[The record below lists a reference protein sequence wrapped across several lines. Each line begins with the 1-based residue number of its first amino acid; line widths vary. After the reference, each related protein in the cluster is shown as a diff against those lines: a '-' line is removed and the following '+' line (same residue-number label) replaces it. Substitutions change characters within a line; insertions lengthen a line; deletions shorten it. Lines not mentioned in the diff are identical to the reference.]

1 MNVSAMNTTAYA
13 VPQNAAKLPQ
23 TAERVQGAQAVDA
36 AKAPAAKEA
45 GAAFD
50 VKISDAAREKAAE
63 KVAADQDAPA
73 KNGKA
78 KGLTADEVKALQDD
92 IDNSYNIL
100 IKTMTEQNA
109 KLQAWQAD
117 GTGFLNFDGRKVLTA
132 QFALP
137 DVATTP
143 EDAKKAIA
151 DGGDWSVNAVADR
164 IMNIA
169 TSIAGDDPKKLETL
183 RSAVQAGFK
192 QAGIDFTEMTGKKD
206 MPEITGKTY
215 DEVMSRFDKL
225 VKKDAAGTDAPAKDA
240 AAKGAAG
247 TDTAAKDAAAKDV
260 PAKDAAAK
268 NAAATVQNAE
278 KKAAGAQL

>member
-13 VPQNAAKLPQ
+13 VPQNAAKQPQ

-73 KNGKA
+73 KNGKT

-169 TSIAGDDPKKLETL
+169 TSIAGDDPKKLEAL
-183 RSAVQAGFK
+183 RSAVQDGFK
-192 QAGIDFTEMTGKKD
+192 QAGIDFKQMTGKKD

-215 DEVMSRFDKL
+215 DEIMGRFDKL
-225 VKKDAAGTDAPAKDA
+225 VKKDDAPKADAAKAAAPKDA
-240 AAKGAAG
+240 AAAAQ
-247 TDTAAKDAAAKDV
+247 DA
-260 PAKDAAAK
+260 
-268 NAAATVQNAE
+268 QQ
-278 KKAAGAQL
+278 KKAAGAAL

>member
-13 VPQNAAKLPQ
+13 VPQNAAKQPQ

-73 KNGKA
+73 KNGKT

-192 QAGIDFTEMTGKKD
+192 QAGIDFTEMTGK
-206 MPEITGKTY
+206 TY

-247 TDTAAKDAAAKDV
+247 TDALAKDAAAKDV

-278 KKAAGAQL
+278 KKAAGARL

>member
-1 MNVSAMNTTAYA
+1 MNVSAMNTTTYA

-36 AKAPAAKEA
+36 AKASAAKEA

-63 KVAADQDAPA
+63 KVAADQDAPV
-73 KNGKA
+73 KNGKT

-240 AAKGAAG
+240 AG

-260 PAKDAAAK
+260 PAKDAAAT
-268 NAAATVQNAE
+268 AQNAE

>member
-1 MNVSAMNTTAYA
+1 MNVSAMNTTTYA
-13 VPQNAAKLPQ
+13 VSQNAAKLPQ
-23 TAERVQGAQAVDA
+23 MAERVQGAQAVDA

-192 QAGIDFTEMTGKKD
+192 QAGIDFTELTGKKD

>member
-1 MNVSAMNTTAYA
+1 MNVSAMNTTTYA

-36 AKAPAAKEA
+36 AKASAAKEA

-63 KVAADQDAPA
+63 KVAADQDAPV
-73 KNGKA
+73 KNGKT

-192 QAGIDFTEMTGKKD
+192 QAGIDFTELTGKKD

-240 AAKGAAG
+240 AAK
-247 TDTAAKDAAAKDV
+247 DV

>member
-1 MNVSAMNTTAYA
+1 MNVSAMNTTTYA

-36 AKAPAAKEA
+36 AKASAAKEA

-73 KNGKA
+73 KNGKT

-192 QAGIDFTEMTGKKD
+192 QAGIDFTELTGKKD
-206 MPEITGKTY
+206 MPEITGK
-215 DEVMSRFDKL
+215 SRFDKL